1 MVATQRAGAGA
12 GAGAAAASLARQPKN
27 RKSKRAAQHRE
38 PKLVENPKA
47 ALLIRGTTCSGVIQ
61 ELLRDLYIIKKPF
74 ATHFSRKN
82 DIRPFEDAT
91 SIEFFSL
98 KNDASLFA
106 FGSHSKKRPH
116 NLVLGRLFDHQM
128 LDMVELG
135 ITQFQGLSSFAGA
148 KSKEISSRPLMIF
161 DGDGFEHGENLT
173 QLRSLLLDFFRGQA
187 VDKVNLRGLDHAIVC
202 TAAAD
207 DQIKLRTYSLQLR
220 KVRAPSPSGSA
231 SGPFAQMHAGGSMRK
246 QNFATSESPDDIL
259 YHQDL

>member
-1 MVATQRAGAGA
+1 M
-12 GAGAAAASLARQPKN
+12 
-27 RKSKRAAQHRE
+27 
-38 PKLVENPKA
+38 
-47 ALLIRGTTCSGVIQ
+47 IQ

-187 VDKVNLRGLDHAIVC
+187 VDKAA
-202 TAAAD
+202 AAAD
-207 DQIKLRTYSLQLR
+207 AAAKKAKKKAAKDGGAK
-220 KVRAPSPSGSA
+220 KPPPPS
-231 SGPFAQMHAGGSMRK
+231 K
-246 QNFATSESPDDIL
+246 QKSS
-259 YHQDL
+259 